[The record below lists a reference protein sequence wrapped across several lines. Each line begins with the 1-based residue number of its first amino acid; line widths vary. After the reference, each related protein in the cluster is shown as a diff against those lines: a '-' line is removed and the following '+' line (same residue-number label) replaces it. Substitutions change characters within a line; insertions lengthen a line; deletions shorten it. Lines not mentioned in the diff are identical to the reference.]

1 MLGRVPGLAFSP
13 RARGVFG
20 MAGPGVIDELSTA
33 YKIPIDFEK
42 ATRRNHL
49 AAMVCV
55 KRQMLHK
62 TSSAVVDCLQRASEC
77 ERLAKTAID
86 PDARERFIRMAT
98 HWRSLAENRQYLE
111 RMEACLTAK

>member
-1 MLGRVPGLAFSP
+1 MHGPSP
-13 RARGVFG
+13 RCLGTEAQELS
-20 MAGPGVIDELSTA
+20 DDLSTA
-33 YKIPIDFEK
+33 PPKFPIDFEN
-42 ATRRNHL
+42 ATGRIIL

-55 KRQMLHK
+55 EPQMFHR
-62 TSSAVVDCLQRASEC
+62 TSSAVVDCLERASEC